1 MKILNVVGAR
11 PNFMKVAPLHRA
23 LEAREGFTSRIVHTG
38 QHYDARMSDI
48 FFRQLEMPEPH
59 VYLGIGGGTH
69 TEQTA
74 RIMLAFQDVL
84 RDEQPDLVL
93 VVGDVNSTLACSLV
107 AAKELIPVAHVES
120 GLRSG
125 DMTMPEEVNRI
136 LTDRI
141 SDFLFVT
148 EQSGL
153 DNLKH
158 EGVPDEK
165 VFFVGNCMIDALV
178 HFREKAASSTV
189 LDELQLGAG
198 GYILMTMHRPATV
211 DNEEGLNSLVDLVTR
226 LSNHLPV
233 VMPLHPRTR
242 NKLAEMELLA
252 GFEAIPGLRL
262 MEPQGYLE
270 FLHLM
275 ERAAVVV
282 TDSGGVQEETTFL
295 QVPCITLRPS
305 TERPITITMGTNE
318 LMDLDPARVETRVAE
333 LIASGTTG
341 KIPPLWDGGAA
352 ERIVDIFERV
362 LQPQPVSA

>member
-23 LEAREGFTSRIVHTG
+23 MDARPGITSRIVHTG

-74 RIMLAFQDVL
+74 RIMLAFQEVL
-84 RDEQPDLVL
+84 RDEKPDLVL

-107 AAKELIPVAHVES
+107 AAKELVPVAHVES

-153 DNLKH
+153 DNLKT
-158 EGVPDEK
+158 EGVPDDK

-189 LDELQLGAG
+189 LDDLGLGAQE
-198 GYILMTMHRPATV
+198 YILMTMHRPATV
-211 DNEEGLNSLVDLVTR
+211 DNEDGLTKMVELVEKLAAHR
-226 LSNHLPV
+226 PV
-233 VMPLHPRTR
+233 VLPLHPRTR
-242 NKLAEMELLA
+242 NRLAETGLDER
-252 GFEAIPGLRL
+252 FEAIENMHLL
-262 MEPQGYLE
+262 EPQGYLE

-282 TDSGGVQEETTFL
+282 TDSGGVQEETTYL

-305 TERPITITMGTNE
+305 TERPITITMGTNV
-318 LMDLDPARVETRVAE
+318 LMDLDPPVVEAQVRRFLDDGA
-333 LIASGTTG
+333 TG
-341 KIPPLWDGGAA
+341 QIPPLWDGQAA
-352 ERIVDIFERV
+352 ERIVDV
-362 LQPQPVSA
+362 LEEAFHSQPVSA